1 MIYLPLAQEQPIDR
15 KNRILSSSKA
25 KCVITSNSSIYEE
38 NSSYL
43 NEIKILNVDCIDK
56 IVNEE
61 LEINNIE
68 PDDIAYVI
76 YTSGSTGEPKGV
88 IISHKAAMNTITDII
103 GKFNITNKDKVL
115 CLSNLAFDLSVF
127 DIFGLLTVGGTL
139 IIPQNNKDLVEWQKL
154 IESEKIT
161 IWNTVP
167 AQMEMF
173 VSYLQAEQLK
183 GADSLRLVMLS
194 GDWIPVNLP
203 IRIRELFKK
212 TDVVS
217 LGGATEA
224 SIWSI
229 FHIID
234 PNHRYEKSIP
244 YGKPL
249 SNPRF

>member
-1 MIYLPLAQEQPIDR
+1 MA
-15 KNRILSSSKA
+15 
-25 KCVITSNSSIYEE
+25 
-38 NSSYL
+38 
-43 NEIKILNVDCIDK
+43 
-56 IVNEE
+56 
-61 LEINNIE
+61 
-68 PDDIAYVI
+68 
-76 YTSGSTGEPKGV
+76 
-88 IISHKAAMNTITDII
+88 
-103 GKFNITNKDKVL
+103 
-115 CLSNLAFDLSVF
+115 
-127 DIFGLLTVGGTL
+127 
-139 IIPQNNKDLVEWQKL
+139 KL

-212 TDVVS
+212 TDIVS

-249 SNPRF
+249 SNQEFLRIR